1 MLISIADLVEM
12 VVIGLTFVS
21 NIGESITIVMK
32 KYHGYTIVID
42 GSNLVV
48 GESFDTEMLLSKC
61 ASHGAVAR
69 QVAPDYYDRLVSS
82 GQRAELA
89 ATVADLQSQLTVAI
103 DNVRLHDATICK
115 PYDLDSL
122 FVWTVDIE
130 SLTVND
136 HTVVEKSRSRR
147 TTANASVQNKT
158 HGAGRGHRLLQWTIG
173 TYAIRRGQFDGYTL
187 VISDDTFT
195 VSFDDTIVYTS
206 QYSDLANV
214 PALAQSAYEIMYAQ
228 INAGESPG
236 RRNLCKMWAMPT
248 VESDTVE

>member
-1 MLISIADLVEM
+1 MLVSIADLVEM

-21 NIGESITIVMK
+21 NLGESITIVMR
-32 KYHGYTIVID
+32 KYNGYTIVID

-48 GESFDTEMLLSKC
+48 GESFDVDMLTAKC
-61 ASHGAVAR
+61 ATHGAVAR
-69 QVAPDYYDRLVSS
+69 QVAPDYYERLVSS
-82 GQRAELA
+82 EQRATLA
-89 ATVADLQSQLTVAI
+89 AIVADLQSQVNTAI
-103 DNVRLHDATICK
+103 DNVRLHDSTICA

-122 FVWTVDIE
+122 FVWTVDADT
-130 SLTVND
+130 LAVND

-158 HGAGRGHRLLQWTIG
+158 HGAGRGHRLLQWSVG

-187 VISDDTFT
+187 CITDDTFS

-214 PALAQSAYEIMYAQ
+214 PALAQSAYEVMYAQ
-228 INAGESPG
+228 VNAGESPG

-248 VESDTVE
+248 VE